1 MGEEMVSHQVCA
13 WAKDA
18 ALGKF
23 DCDGRD
29 NE

>member
-1 MGEEMVSHQVCA
+1 MGEEMVSHQVYA
-13 WAKDA
+13 WAKNA

-23 DCDGRD
+23 DRDGRD